1 MGRRV
6 WFWATA
12 AIGGALLAP
21 VMSGCGSPSRSV
33 GEGVAAA
40 SRPSPLVVILTDFG
54 NRDFYVGV
62 LKGVV
67 YARCPGAR
75 VDGITQQIQPFDV
88 RQGARVLRQ
97 TAPFFPAG
105 TVFLAVVDPG
115 VGGPRRPIVCRTRTG
130 HVYVGPDNGVLWPTL
145 QHEGIDTVWHITNAK
160 LLRAGAMSST
170 FHGRDVFAPIAAYAA
185 CGGDLSQVGPT
196 VPTESLVR
204 LTDAPAER
212 IGNEVRGQ
220 VLEVDRYGNV
230 LTNIPA
236 ALVAA
241 IGVTRGQTLRVHVGA
256 AEWTAPLVKTYS
268 DVAAGKRLALINSEG
283 HLELAINRGN
293 LVAAVGAASGQSVR
307 VAPGDAP
314 AR

>member
-1 MGRRV
+1 MIV
-6 WFWATA
+6 LF
-12 AIGGALLAP
+12 
-21 VMSGCGSPSRSV
+21 
-33 GEGVAAA
+33 
-40 SRPSPLVVILTDFG
+40 TDFG
-54 NRDFYVGV
+54 LAGPYTGQV
-62 LKGVV
+62 K
-67 YARCPGAR
+67 A
-75 VDGITQQIQPFDV
+75 
-88 RQGARVLRQ
+88 VLRRQ
-97 TAPFFPAG
+97 APEADIIDLFADAPSRNPKAAAYLLPSYVDEFPAG
-105 TVFLAVVDPG
+105 TVFLCVVDPG

-293 LVAAVGAASGQSVR
+293 LGAAVGAASGQSVR